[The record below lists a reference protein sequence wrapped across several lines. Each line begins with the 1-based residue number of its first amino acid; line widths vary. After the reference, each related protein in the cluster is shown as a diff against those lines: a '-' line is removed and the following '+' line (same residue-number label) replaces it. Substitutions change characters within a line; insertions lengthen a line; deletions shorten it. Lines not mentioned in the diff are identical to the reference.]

1 VTVDLRAS
9 IPSTNAQGHRCCRS
23 LLGPSPPSLPS
34 AFVVIPKDYDPALNV
49 LGIRVT
55 VLASNN
61 ATLGYE
67 ITRQQGEK
75 GMGPPPHSHD
85 WDETFYV
92 TKGEIEFGLGDDTS
106 VARPGTL
113 VHVPAGATHW
123 FRFCEGGGEMVSLTS
138 RLGAS
143 KLFADID
150 RSLPPGPPDLSILT
164 AVANRNG
171 VKVG

>member
-1 VTVDLRAS
+1 MTAE
-9 IPSTNAQGHRCCRS
+9 P
-23 LLGPSPPSLPS
+23 
-34 AFVVIPKDYDPALNV
+34 FVVTPTNYDRALNV
-49 LGIRVT
+49 VGEEIT
-55 VLASNN
+55 VLASGER
-61 ATLGYE
+61 TLGYE
-67 ITRQQGEK
+67 VFLQRGAAGT
-75 GMGPPPHSHD
+75 GPPPHSHD

-150 RSLPPGPPDLSILT
+150 RSLPPGWPCITIVLGMP
-164 AVANRNG
+164 G
-171 VKVG
+171 

>member
-1 VTVDLRAS
+1 MTAE
-9 IPSTNAQGHRCCRS
+9 P
-23 LLGPSPPSLPS
+23 
-34 AFVVIPKDYDPALNV
+34 FVVTPTNYDRALNV
-49 LGIRVT
+49 VGEEIT
-55 VLASNN
+55 VLASGER
-61 ATLGYE
+61 TQGYE
-67 ITRQQGEK
+67 VFLQRGAAGT
-75 GMGPPPHSHD
+75 GPPPHSHD

>member
-1 VTVDLRAS
+1 MTAE
-9 IPSTNAQGHRCCRS
+9 P
-23 LLGPSPPSLPS
+23 
-34 AFVVIPKDYDPALNV
+34 FVVTPTNYDRALNV
-49 LGIRVT
+49 VGEEIT
-55 VLASNN
+55 VLASGER
-61 ATLGYE
+61 THGYE
-67 ITRQQGEK
+67 VFLQRGAAGT
-75 GMGPPPHSHD
+75 GPPPHSHD

-138 RLGAS
+138 MLGAS

>member
-1 VTVDLRAS
+1 MSGA
-9 IPSTNAQGHRCCRS
+9 IIINENAGR
-23 LLGPSPPSLPS
+23 P
-34 AFVVIPKDYDPALNV
+34 LNV
-49 LGIRVT
+49 VGEEIT
-55 VLASNN
+55 VLASGER
-61 ATLGYE
+61 THGYE
-67 ITRQQGEK
+67 VFLQRGAAGT
-75 GMGPPPHSHD
+75 GPPPHSHD

-92 TKGEIEFGLGDDTS
+92 TKGEIEFGLGEATTS
-106 VARPGTL
+106 VAKPGTL

-150 RSLPPGPPDLSILT
+150 RSLPPGPPDLGILT
-164 AVANRNG
+164 TVANRNG